1 MTSSPGWLRP
11 STLYVQCS
19 EGVVMVLV
27 SVRAS
32 FIREAQRN
40 KKRQDLLETTGH
52 RSLHSLKTGRK
63 TYYTGIMRISG
74 SSWVISFDDIQILIA
89 NKTQE
94 FYLRKSFNWPSPF
107 NSAFGIA
114 NVLSDDSATV
124 WLNGH
129 RIDADSAPH
138 PDQYWNR
145 RGKIA
150 RGSWL
155 RNGTHVV

>member
-1 MTSSPGWLRP
+1 
-11 STLYVQCS
+11 
-19 EGVVMVLV
+19 
-27 SVRAS
+27 
-32 FIREAQRN
+32 
-40 KKRQDLLETTGH
+40 
-52 RSLHSLKTGRK
+52 
-63 TYYTGIMRISG
+63 MRISG

-94 FYLRKSFNWPSPF
+94 FYLRKSFNWTSPF
-107 NSAFGIA
+107 NSEYGIA

-155 RNGTHVV
+155 RNGTNVVAAKVSNNHCIVNVSFPF